1 MLSQRKVWSVLAVGL
16 LLMMSAL
23 AGCGPTAN
31 NVSSG
36 PKQGGNIIDGVQEE
50 ASSVMPAQS
59 TETFALLVDA
69 ALWAPLIY
77 TTGQFTLAPGLL
89 TVVPSSTNGGIVVTG
104 STETYNLHLRP
115 NLKWSDGQP
124 LTSADVAFAIKVLS
138 DPTYVDKFG
147 FPGSE
152 ISSVDTPDASTVAIH
167 LNTINVA
174 FLASD
179 LTDSGVFA
187 PLPMHIYQNMTPA
200 DIAKVFTPTV
210 TSGPFTV
217 SASDHV
223 KGDHIT
229 VKKNKFYYQAPK
241 PYLNQVTFKFFPDA
255 NTEVTA
261 LQAGQID
268 TAYFLPVTS
277 VDTLKNIPGYKLFT
291 PKASPNFEAL
301 YFNLSNPTL
310 ADPKVRLAL
319 ATSFDV
325 KTEITDIQK
334 GNAVPTCDDSTGTF
348 AHEASLISASG
359 YCAYGPNQ
367 DSTVDPTAAKALLT
381 GDGYTMGSDGYMQKN
396 GKDLELRISTTA
408 GRQYRLDSEQLA
420 QAAWKAIGVKIDVVN
435 YPSSTFFGP
444 ILFPSDA
451 KYAKANNQWDIAEY
465 ENSIGVD
472 PDSHV
477 LWSSNQF
484 PPTGGQNNTYYVNPQ
499 VDQWE
504 AQQLLAVDQSA
515 RAQLFHQ
522 IHVQILKDIPIFYL
536 YSPLDLS
543 EYRANLHNYMPSS
556 IGPSETWN
564 IWDWYLS

>member
-1 MLSQRKVWSVLAVGL
+1 MLRQRKFLSLLAVGL
-16 LLMMSAL
+16 LLTLTAL
-23 AGCGPTAN
+23 SGCGPTASTN
-31 NVSSG
+31 NSG
-36 PKQGGNIIDGVQEE
+36 PKQGGNITDGVQEE
-50 ASSVMPAQS
+50 ASSIMPAQS

-69 ALWAPLIY
+69 SIWAPLIY

-89 TVVPSSTNGGIVVTG
+89 TEVPTTANGGIAVTG
-104 STETYNLHLRP
+104 NTETYTLHLRSG
-115 NLKWSDGQP
+115 LKWSDGQP
-124 LTSADVAFAIKVLS
+124 LTSADVAFGIKTLS
-138 DPTYVDKFG
+138 DPGYADKFG
-147 FPGSE
+147 FPASQ
-152 ISSVDTPDASTVAIH
+152 IASVDTPDTTTVAIH

-174 FLASD
+174 FIASA
-179 LTDSGVFA
+179 LTDSGVFT
-187 PLPMHIYQNMTPA
+187 PLPMHIYQNTPPSQ
-200 DIAKVFTPTV
+200 IAAVFSPTV

-217 SASDHV
+217 SQHV

-229 VKKNKFYYQAPK
+229 VTRNKNYYQGGK

-255 NTEVTA
+255 TTEVTA

-277 VDTLKNIPGYKLFT
+277 VSTLKNIPGYKLFT
-291 PKASPNFEAL
+291 PSGSPNYEAL
-301 YFNLSNPTL
+301 YFNLSNPLL

-325 KTEITDIQK
+325 KSEMTDIQQ

-348 AHEASLISASG
+348 AHEPSLISSSG
-359 YCAYGPNQ
+359 YCGYGPNA
-367 DSTVDPTAAKALLT
+367 DTTVDPTAAQALLT
-381 GDGYTMGSDGYMQKN
+381 GDGYTMGSDGYMHKG
-396 GKDLELRISTTA
+396 GKILELRISTTA

-420 QAAWKAIGVKIDVVN
+420 QAAWKKIGVKIDVVN

-451 KYAKANNQWDIAEY
+451 KYAKANNQWDIAEF

-472 PDSHV
+472 PDDHV

-484 PPTGGQNNTYYVNPQ
+484 PPAGGQNLTYYTNPQ

-504 AQQLLAVDQSA
+504 AQQLTTVDQTA
-515 RAQLFHQ
+515 RAQIFHQ
-522 IHVQILKDIPIFYL
+522 IHTQLLKDIPIFYL

-543 EYRANLHNYMPSS
+543 EYNAKLHNYMPSS